1 MSAAYIS
8 TQDYPSQQ
16 YIEFSIEA
24 AKDGKNKDLATI
36 YNSFTPL
43 HDLTY
48 GQVVKRSDNGE
59 LWHLSPSNTIA
70 RRITEE
76 RLQFFLNWD
85 RRSLMP
91 NDVLF
96 SKLKAIGGL
105 PAGEYSLSPDYIQF
119 PCKVKTAKGETI
131 DLCLLHF
138 SAAPPYQ
145 TYFKN
150 ILLLDEII
158 DVEPSELTFAHD
170 LRMESMLVDEI
181 RMSFYPFM
189 VKTKTGELLLYNGTT
204 EFVSKGEVKGTD
216 IECQV
221 PFSHDAKYK
230 VVDVPYDDIT
240 YVIGKWDN
248 RFDELF
254 STYRKML
261 EDKKAA
267 NTSFTESRADEHKP
281 IINIFNQLWNWL
293 RGK

>member
-24 AKDGKNKDLATI
+24 AKDSKNKDLAVI

-43 HDLTY
+43 HDLSY
-48 GQVVKRSDNGE
+48 GKIFRRTDNGD
-59 LWHLSPSNTIA
+59 LWHVGPSNTIA

-76 RLQFFLNWD
+76 RLQLFLKWD
-85 RRSLMP
+85 NGNLLP
-91 NDVLF
+91 DDAQF
-96 SKLKAIGGL
+96 KKLKAIGGL
-105 PAGEYSLSPDYIQF
+105 PSGEYSLSPDFIQF
-119 PCKVKTAKGETI
+119 PCKIKTLNGEVL

-138 SAAPPYQ
+138 SAAPPFQ

-150 ILLLDEII
+150 ILLLNEII
-158 DVEPSELTFAHD
+158 DIEPSELTLAHD

-189 VKTKTGELLLYNGTT
+189 IKTKLGELLLYNGTT
-204 EFVSKGEVKGTD
+204 EFVSKGEVKGGD
-216 IECQV
+216 IACQV

-230 VVDVPYDDIT
+230 VVDVPYNDIT

-248 RFDELF
+248 RLEEFF
-254 STYRKML
+254 AQYRKML
-261 EDKKAA
+261 KDKRAA
-267 NTSFTESRADEHKP
+267 NTSFRENRSEEHKP
-281 IINIFNQLWNWL
+281 NNNIFNKLWNWFK
-293 RGK
+293 GK